1 MAGFEL
7 NIGSLIYIFF
17 RLAPFFIV
25 SYFTLSSVF
34 NADFRG
40 FVYLVGL
47 VIACVICIIVGKVLP
62 SPMLD
67 KSLDVKMKCSALT
80 LGKTEPL
87 SNLPLSQTVFGFT
100 LAYLSYFV
108 ATNNLTSKNVPM
120 FVVMSLVIVAD
131 LYWNIVNTC
140 ADMKYLGLALMIG
153 GGFGAAWASFI
164 ELNVPSVAYFSGT
177 SNQTCSQPTKG
188 MYRCRPSSS
197 QKQPPPPPPPAK

>member
-1 MAGFEL
+1 MAGFQL
-7 NIGSLIYIFF
+7 NVGSLIYIFF
-17 RLAPFFIV
+17 RMSPFFIV
-25 SYFTLSSVF
+25 SYFTLSSIF

-62 SPMLD
+62 SPMMGKD
-67 KSLDVKMKCSALT
+67 PETIMKCSALT

-87 SNLPLSQTVFGFT
+87 SNLPLSQTVFGYT

-108 ATNNLTSKNVPM
+108 ATNNLTSNNIPM
-120 FVVMSLVIVAD
+120 FVVMSLIIVAD
-131 LYWNIVNTC
+131 LFWNISNSC
-140 ADMKYLGLALMIG
+140 ADMKYLGLSLLIG

-164 ELNVPSVAYFSGT
+164 EINAPSVAYFSGT
-177 SNQTCSQPTKG
+177 NNNTCTQPTKG

-197 QKQPPPPPPPAK
+197 QKPPPPAQVPQ

>member
-7 NIGSLIYIFF
+7 NIGSLFYLFF

-62 SPMLD
+62 SPLASVTD
-67 KSLDVKMKCSALT
+67 TGVRMKCSALT

-108 ATNNLTSKNVPM
+108 ATNNLTSQNVPM
-120 FVVMSLVIVAD
+120 FVVMSLIIVAD
-131 LYWNIVNTC
+131 LYWNIANTC
-140 ADMKYLGLALMIG
+140 ADMKYLGLALVIG
-153 GGFGAAWASFI
+153 GGFGAGWASFI
-164 ELNVPSVAYFSGT
+164 EINAPSVAYYSGT
-177 SNQTCSQPTKG
+177 SNHTCSQPSKG
-188 MYRCRPSSS
+188 MYRCRP
-197 QKQPPPPPPPAK
+197 QKK